1 MEYELTDQEV
11 REDQADCQ
19 RQAIGTPKGG
29 LCDAAICAPRRIRY
43 SPGAT
48 WKLTAAINATVACE
62 RSRHPSLRGRDDI
75 VAIIFILA
83 GLAAIVTEWVL
94 RYRQA
99 QRRNK
104 RMYKHGRLYSTREL
118 D

>member
-1 MEYELTDQEV
+1 MDSHGIQV
-11 REDQADCQ
+11 FVA
-19 RQAIGTPKGG
+19 GT
-29 LCDAAICAPRRIRY
+29 Y
-43 SPGAT
+43 
-48 WKLTAAINATVACE
+48 
-62 RSRHPSLRGRDDI
+62 I

-83 GLAAIVTEWVL
+83 GLAAIVTEWVM

-104 RMYKHGRLYSTREL
+104 RLYKHGRLYSTREL

>member
-1 MEYELTDQEV
+1 MDSHGIQV
-11 REDQADCQ
+11 FVA
-19 RQAIGTPKGG
+19 GT
-29 LCDAAICAPRRIRY
+29 Y
-43 SPGAT
+43 
-48 WKLTAAINATVACE
+48 
-62 RSRHPSLRGRDDI
+62 I

-83 GLAAIVTEWVL
+83 GLAAIVTESVL

-104 RMYKHGRLYSTREL
+104 RLYKHGRLYSTREL